1 MPSCV
6 AEQERD
12 PKRVPRVR
20 SSLLLW
26 LYERLYRELAW
37 AYDPVSWLV
46 SGGRW
51 RQWQLASLPYLAGET
66 ILDLGCGPGHL
77 VAELLRRGK
86 NAYGID
92 RSPAMQRLAN
102 RRLRRAGFP
111 GRVVGADARSL
122 PFATASV
129 DSVVLTF
136 PTPIVRQADLWQELA
151 RVLRP
156 TGRVV
161 VVLGARAHRVAWWNV
176 AGRWWRKLGVRR
188 RRESVSTEPLT
199 VIGLPTQPLHAR
211 LVTRETA
218 TSTVY
223 LVVADWSDQNSEL
236 TDSF

>member
-1 MPSCV
+1 
-6 AEQERD
+6 
-12 PKRVPRVR
+12 VR
-20 SSLLLW
+20 SSLRLW

-51 RQWQLASLPYLAGET
+51 RQWQLAVLPDLAGET

-77 VAELLRRGK
+77 VVELLRRGK
-86 NAYGID
+86 NAYGVD

-111 GRVVGADARSL
+111 GRVVGADARAL
-122 PFATASV
+122 PFAAASV
-129 DSVVLTF
+129 DSVVFTF
-136 PTPIVRQADLWQELA
+136 PTPLVREADLWRELA

-161 VVLGARAHRVAWWNV
+161 VVLGARAHHVAWWNV
-176 AGRWWRKLGVRR
+176 AGRWWRALGMRR
-188 RRESVSTEPLT
+188 STESASADSPT
-199 VIGLPTQPLHAR
+199 EIGLPTRPLQAR
-211 LVTRETA
+211 LVTREMA
-218 TSTVY
+218 SSTVC
-223 LVVADWSDQNSEL
+223 LVVAEWLDQKSEL